1 VDKRESEKVISQLN
15 DKLGPIKKSECVA
28 GLRRK
33 KGPKPKWKWDEKHRQ
48 LKPSRKGAIYW
59 YRYWSEVLIS
69 KLFPFTRRIN
79 GVVVED
85 GAPCHSHHFIQR
97 EYKLLRIEKM
107 EWCCNSPDLNAIQ
120 PTWLQ
125 GKRETTKKSILN
137 IKRRRRRHGS
147 SGRTS
152 PRSACRIM
160 WIEFAGMWIK

>member
-1 VDKRESEKVISQLN
+1 MISQLI
-15 DKLGPIKKSECVA
+15 DELELIKNAEWEP

-48 LKPSRKGAIYW
+48 LKPSKKGGIDW

-69 KLFPFTRRIN
+69 KFFPFTRRIN

-107 EWCCNSPDLNAIQ
+107 EWCGNSPDLNAIE

-125 GKRETTKKSILN
+125 GKRQTTKKSILN
-137 IKRRRRRHGS
+137 IKRRRRRHGRS

-152 PRSACRIM
+152 LRSACRAM
-160 WIEFAGMWIK
+160 WIEFAGMWSN